1 MAVKKTNKEH
11 KPVEVVEVQE
21 TPVVDTEPVEEEV
34 DVEIPVEEE
43 TPVEETPAVEV
54 ETPEVVV
61 EEPEVKVD
69 VEKAE
74 VNVSNKPSG
83 NVKIRMR
90 TDHKCCIAMER
101 YDLKAGK
108 TYVVPVNVKNIL
120 NRAGLLAPL

>member
-1 MAVKKTNKEH
+1 MAVKKTNKEQ
-11 KPVEVVEVQE
+11 KLVEVVEVQE
-21 TPVVDTEPVEEEV
+21 TPVVSTDETVEEV
-34 DVEIPVEEE
+34 SVEIPVEEE
-43 TPVEETPAVEV
+43 TTVEETSIEV
-54 ETPEVVV
+54 ETPEVEI

>member
-21 TPVVDTEPVEEEV
+21 TPVVSTDETVEEV
-34 DVEIPVEEE
+34 SVEIPVEEE
-43 TPVEETPAVEV
+43 TTVEETSIEV
-54 ETPEVVV
+54 ETPEVEV

-74 VNVSNKPSG
+74 VNVSSKPSG

>member
-74 VNVSNKPSG
+74 VNGSNKPSG